1 MLHHVMLL
9 YFDNE
14 LFDVQLLNDP
24 RFDVT
29 LYLGCPYLILNVS
42 LFHITVGIVAVALLI
57 NVAHF
62 NIVLFNVTLF

>member
-9 YFDNE
+9 YFDIE

-29 LYLGCPYLILNVS
+29 LYLGSPRLPLLNVNVS
-42 LFHITVGIVAVALLI
+42 HFHIAPVAVRIVAVALL
-57 NVAHF
+57 N
-62 NIVLFNVTLF
+62 NVTLF